1 MNFNIFGGFEKNEF
15 FWGYEDFVDIFFF
28 LGGGGGRGVITKLY
42 YIGVISMHFRGFLL
56 REWYKLEIFWG
67 LLKFHF
73 FLGGGG
79 GLKFLIYFLGEG

>member
-1 MNFNIFGGFEKNEF
+1 
-15 FWGYEDFVDIFFF
+15 
-28 LGGGGGRGVITKLY
+28 
-42 YIGVISMHFRGFLL
+42 MHFRGFLL